1 VAEHALDDAGI
12 DELVALLDAAGVLT
26 FGDLTTK
33 SGRATPY
40 FIDMGRIRTGAHIH
54 ALAERYADGIER
66 VFADDVDLLFG
77 PAYKG
82 IPLAVATAAAL
93 HRRGIEVGFAFD
105 RKETK
110 DHGEGGSLVGMR
122 PVDGTRVVILE
133 DVTTA
138 GTSVRETMPKLRAH
152 GDVTLSGIL
161 VGVDRREFSDDP
173 SVAALDGLGREF
185 STRVAALATIDDVVS
200 RLAPGLGEAD
210 LDRIREYR
218 ARYGVR

>member
-1 VAEHALDDAGI
+1 MAEAALHRAGI
-12 DELVALLDAAGVLT
+12 DALVELLDQAGVLT
-26 FGDLTTK
+26 FGELTTK

-54 ALAERYADGIER
+54 LLAERYADGIER
-66 VFADDVDLLFG
+66 SFASEVDLLFG

-82 IPLAVATAAAL
+82 IPLAVATAGAL

-105 RKETK
+105 RKEAK

-138 GTSVRETMPKLRAH
+138 GTSVRETMPKLRALA
-152 GDVTLSGIL
+152 DVTLTGIL
-161 VGVDRREFSDDP
+161 VGVDRREHADDP

-185 STRVAALATIDDVVS
+185 STRVAALATIDDVVA
-200 RLAPGLGEAD
+200 RLAHRLSD
-210 LDRIREYR
+210 DDRARIATYRE
-218 ARYGVR
+218 RYGVR

>member
-1 VAEHALDDAGI
+1 MAEAALHDAGI
-12 DELVALLDAAGVLT
+12 DALVELLDAAGVLT
-26 FGDLTTK
+26 FGELTTK

-40 FIDMGRIRTGAHIH
+40 FIDMGRIRTGEHVH
-54 ALAERYADGIER
+54 LLAERYADGIER
-66 VFADDVDLLFG
+66 TFASDVDLLFG

-105 RKETK
+105 RKEAK

-138 GTSVRETMPKLRAH
+138 GTSVRETMPKLRAIA
-152 GDVTLSGIL
+152 DVTLTGIL

-173 SVAALDGLGREF
+173 GVAALDGLGHEF
-185 STRVAALATIDDVVS
+185 ATRVAALATIDDVVA
-200 RLAPGLGEAD
+200 RLTHRLSDAD
-210 LDRIREYR
+210 LGRIADYRE
-218 ARYGVR
+218 RYGVR